1 MVRVEEK
8 HEHKESVVA
17 WNSLSTNV
25 RLLNTWETI
34 NCFIRTYLVNNIQEL
49 TGVTLR
55 LSLTLELTLS
65 VRSQTLVELTFY
77 NISEWKVV
85 TTASCLEMCEL
96 RKNRRT
102 EDEARTRRPGKAE
115 GSIPLRVFVQK
126 SLFKLSEAPYV
137 TAWGAHSTGC
147 YLLKSHAIWKTEK

>member
-17 WNSLSTNV
+17 WNSLSKNV
-25 RLLNTWETI
+25 RLLNTWQSI
-34 NCFIRTYLVNNIQEL
+34 NYFIRTYLVNNIQEL

-55 LSLTLELTLS
+55 LSLTLEITLS

-96 RKNRRT
+96 RKKNSRT
-102 EDEARTRRPGKAE
+102 EDETRTRRPGKAE
-115 GSIPLRVFVQK
+115 GNIPLWVFVER

-137 TAWGAHSTGC
+137 TAWGAHSIGC
-147 YLLKSHAIWKTEK
+147 YLLKSHAV